1 MSIYLTAIVKSK
13 EGASDAMKTLLQQL
27 VVESRKEN
35 ACLQYDL
42 HQDQENPNVFIF
54 HEIWESRK
62 GWDLHNS
69 QPHIADF
76 IAGSA
81 DFIDGTV
88 QIYHTE
94 KIS

>member
-1 MSIYLTAIVKSK
+1 MYLTAIVKSK
-13 EGASDAMKTLLQQL
+13 EGASDAMKTVLQQL

-42 HQDQENPNVFIF
+42 HQDQGNRNVFIF
-54 HEIWESRK
+54 HEIWESRD
-62 GWDLHNS
+62 GWNLHNS
-69 QPHIADF
+69 QPHIARF
-76 IAGSA
+76 IADSA

-88 QIYHTE
+88 QIYQTD

>member
-13 EGASDAMKTLLQQL
+13 EGASDAMKPLLQKL

-42 HQDQENPNVFIF
+42 HQDHGNRNVFIF
-54 HEIWESRK
+54 HEIWESHA
-62 GWDLHNS
+62 GWDLHNA
-69 QPHIADF
+69 QPHIARF
-76 IAGSA
+76 IADSA
-81 DFIDGTV
+81 DIIEGTV

>member
-1 MSIYLTAIVKSK
+1 MSMYLTAIVKSK
-13 EGASDAMKTLLQQL
+13 EGSSDAMKAVLQQL

-42 HQDQENPNVFIF
+42 HQDQGNRNVFIF
-54 HEIWESRK
+54 HEIWETRE
-62 GWDLHNS
+62 GWNLHNS
-69 QPHIADF
+69 QPHIHRF
-76 IAGSA
+76 IADSA

-88 QIYHTE
+88 QIYQTD